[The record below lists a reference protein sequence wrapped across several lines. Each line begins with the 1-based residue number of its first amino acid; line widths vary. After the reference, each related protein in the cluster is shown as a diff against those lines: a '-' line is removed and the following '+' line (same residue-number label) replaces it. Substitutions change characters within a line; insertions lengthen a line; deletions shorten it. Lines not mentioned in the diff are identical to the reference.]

1 MRLVPNAVLFAHIST
16 MPLPQEHVKWDVDRE
31 SNSKKLS
38 DLFERKDE
46 LMREMRH
53 QMHVA
58 AWFRRWPAVAWFARR
73 VEVASTMAFWLAILI
88 NFLILGCYQVK
99 RCTACAMC
107 CHRTDCCLL
116 GVLAAQ
122 ADSPVG
128 GLAQVSCQN
137 KVRPTPLYSC
147 NCYPSPSSPS
157 VSHTVSGQEHGLL

>member
-1 MRLVPNAVLFAHIST
+1 MRLVPNAVLFAHTST
-16 MPLPQEHVKWDVDRE
+16 IPLPQEHVKWDVDRE

-107 CHRTDCCLL
+107 CHRTDTCMRIR
-116 GVLAAQ
+116 VMQ
-122 ADSPVG
+122 YRRTVQWVG
-128 GLAQVSCQN
+128 WHKCHAKTRLVQVS
-137 KVRPTPLYSC
+137 L
-147 NCYPSPSSPS
+147 
-157 VSHTVSGQEHGLL
+157 